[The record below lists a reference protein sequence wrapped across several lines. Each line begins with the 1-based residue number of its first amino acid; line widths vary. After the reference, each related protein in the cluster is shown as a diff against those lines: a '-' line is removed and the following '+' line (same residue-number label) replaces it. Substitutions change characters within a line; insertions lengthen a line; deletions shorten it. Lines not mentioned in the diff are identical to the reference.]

1 MVTMLERPSLHISPT
16 EGMRAD
22 VPPPPP
28 SPLDLGC
35 LHSGL
40 TYMTVIWR
48 MGVMRYVGMIVA
60 ERVNNTVLRGKHP
73 GCGLRFL
80 TYREGSGT
88 NGSVTHHGVIVY
100 HPNFLDDR
108 CVTTCLPTPLCDVM
122 NVMLTRVPI
131 SIHPN

>member
-1 MVTMLERPSLHISPT
+1 MLARLKRPSLHMPAD
-16 EGMRAD
+16 EGLRAD

-28 SPLDLGC
+28 HTHTPTPRPR
-35 LHSGL
+35 SGL

-88 NGSVTHHGVIVY
+88 NGSVTHHGVLVY

-108 CVTTCLPTPLCDVM
+108 CVTTRPPTPFCDVM
-122 NVMLTRVPI
+122 NVT
-131 SIHPN
+131 